1 MSELESVP
9 EEYESKAAMDFS
21 KYFLADDLS
30 DILIVCGRETFPAH
44 RIVLGGIVQVRTQ
57 VQEYNIPKF

>member
-1 MSELESVP
+1 MSELELVSKP

-30 DILIVCGRETFPAH
+30 DISIVCGSETFPAH
-44 RIVLGGIVQVRTQ
+44 RIVLKGIIPIQ
-57 VQEYNIPKF
+57 VQE